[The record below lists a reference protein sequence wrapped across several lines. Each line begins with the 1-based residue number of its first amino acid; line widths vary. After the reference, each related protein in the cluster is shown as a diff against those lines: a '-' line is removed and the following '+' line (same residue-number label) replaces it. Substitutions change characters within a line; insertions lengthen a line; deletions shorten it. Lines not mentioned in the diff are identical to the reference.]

1 MFFIIAFLSTF
12 FAIYHF
18 VNSTKFKS
26 NSQILN
32 SFEQGFSILIPC
44 YNEAGIIK
52 NTIMGLSSIQYKN
65 YEVIFIN
72 DGSTDNTMDILH
84 EQLQLTQI
92 ENGFFAS
99 KLNKNIFVVDKVNSG
114 KADSLNAGIEKS
126 NKELICTLDAD
137 CILHKD
143 ALSYMN
149 SIFQDN
155 DVIASG
161 GVVKVLQMFKLNSK
175 AKLLVKL
182 QTLEFLKGFYVYKAS
197 LAFNNALAIISGAFG
212 VFRKKELQIIGGFN
226 SGLGEDID
234 VTLRMQDYARKNNK
248 KVTYD
253 LNAICYTEC
262 PESLRD
268 LTKQRIRWQKAFID
282 AIIKNRKFLFKS
294 IFTKGLSFHIIID
307 SLISA
312 GLSTT
317 LLIVNTIFS
326 IFLGIGQVSKEL
338 IYYYVITIAFHIIY
352 SFYAVLKERKSH
364 EKSIKKNVLGVILL
378 DILFFRFIN
387 ALYYVFGSILYFFNK
402 NDWNKVKRT
411 NHNYNI
417 STNEIS
423 INEAGEVECL

>member
-1 MFFIIAFLSTF
+1 MLVFIIAFLSTF
-12 FAIYHF
+12 FAIYHLI
-18 VNSTKFKS
+18 NSTRFKS
-26 NSQILN
+26 RSQKLN
-32 SFEQGFSILIPC
+32 IFQQGFSILIPC

-52 NTIMGLSSIQYKN
+52 NTIMGLNSIHYEN

-72 DGSTDNTMDILH
+72 DGSTDNTMDILR
-84 EQLQLTQI
+84 EQLQLI
-92 ENGFFAS
+92 ELEGSFFRS
-99 KLNKNIFVVDKVNSG
+99 KLNENIFVVDKVNSG
-114 KADSLNAGIEKS
+114 KADSLNVGIEKS

-149 SIFQDN
+149 HIFQDN

-161 GVVKVLQMFKLNSK
+161 GVVKVLQMFRLNDK

-212 VFRKKELQIIGGFN
+212 VFRKKELQIVGGFK

-234 VTLRMQDYARKNNK
+234 VTLRMQDYATKNNK

-262 PESLRD
+262 PESFKD

-282 AIIKNRKFLFKS
+282 AIIKNKKFLFKS
-294 IFTKGLSFHIIID
+294 IFTKGLSFHVIID

-317 LLIVNTIFS
+317 LLVINAIFS
-326 IFLGIGQVSKEL
+326 IFLGMGQISKEL
-338 IYYYVITIAFHIIY
+338 VYYYIITIVFHITY
-352 SFYAVLKERKSH
+352 SFYAVFKERKSH
-364 EKSIKKNVLGVILL
+364 EKSFKKNVFCIILL

-402 NDWNKVKRT
+402 NDWNKVERT
-411 NHNYNI
+411 NHNYNVL
-417 STNEIS
+417 TNEILT
-423 INEAGEVECL
+423 NKVGEV